1 MGKAG
6 LRQVSTVAVL
16 MIVVLA
22 ATTLS
27 GCRSADLP
35 VSVGPHT
42 VNDTFVDVNGLKQ
55 APSKVTLSY
64 PTQKAGY
71 NGMQYANVPNSLD
84 GILYAMSQEAE
95 DNYEVRTTAWDQMTG
110 KKIWSIVGYG
120 VDDQRSAYDADSIYT
135 GNVCLDRATGSI
147 KWRSVFPDSK
157 TVFRNMCSTILPDTS
172 KSNPIANR
180 LYAVEAAGQ
189 NIENVDQYGRQI
201 RVPNVEDYSGIYV
214 WDASNGKFIDYI
226 KYPTLSTDFGPPI
239 SLLYDD
245 GTIYADLCVSS
256 PQDKSIVTASD
267 GADAV
272 YTDVVAIDTK
282 TLEVTPIGSLVGS
295 PEKLIEQDDRLIL
308 LVSSGN
314 ANTELKK
321 SIVVL
326 PLDAQQDHNLQQSKL
341 VSTAFSDGTY
351 WYSIAVDNNRVY
363 AANDTGTLV
372 ALRLPSLTVVWKRQ
386 FAKDDGT
393 KQYYFPSPRLVATRD
408 VLYAYATGGLVFG
421 TDPATGKEL
430 WTTNITKVVTPL
442 TNPDN
447 LWLFRAIDNG
457 FLVVMSDE
465 VASICQ

>member
-1 MGKAG
+1 MRKAS

-71 NGMQYANVPNSLD
+71 NGMQYGNVPSSLD
-84 GILYAMSQEAE
+84 GILYTMSQEAE

-120 VDDQRSAYDADSIYT
+120 VDDQWSAYDAASLYSGGACI
-135 GNVCLDRATGSI
+135 DRATGSV
-147 KWRSVFPDSK
+147 KWSSAFPDSK
-157 TVFRNMCSTILPDTS
+157 TVFRNMCSAILPDTS

-226 KYPTLSTDFGPPI
+226 KYPTLSTDFGPRI

-245 GTIYADLCVSS
+245 GTIYADLCVST
-256 PQDKSIVTASD
+256 PQDKSIVTTSD

-308 LVSSGN
+308 LVSSGY

-326 PLDAQQDHNLQQSKL
+326 PLDAQQDHNLQQNKL

>member
-84 GILYAMSQEAE
+84 GILHAMSQEAE

-120 VDDQRSAYDADSIYT
+120 VDDQWSAYDTDSIYT
-135 GNVCLDRATGSI
+135 GNVCLDRATGSM

-245 GTIYADLCVSS
+245 GTIYADL
-256 PQDKSIVTASD
+256 
-267 GADAV
+267 
-272 YTDVVAIDTK
+272 
-282 TLEVTPIGSLVGS
+282 
-295 PEKLIEQDDRLIL
+295 
-308 LVSSGN
+308 
-314 ANTELKK
+314 
-321 SIVVL
+321 
-326 PLDAQQDHNLQQSKL
+326 
-341 VSTAFSDGTY
+341 
-351 WYSIAVDNNRVY
+351 
-363 AANDTGTLV
+363 
-372 ALRLPSLTVVWKRQ
+372 
-386 FAKDDGT
+386 
-393 KQYYFPSPRLVATRD
+393 
-408 VLYAYATGGLVFG
+408 
-421 TDPATGKEL
+421 
-430 WTTNITKVVTPL
+430 
-442 TNPDN
+442 
-447 LWLFRAIDNG
+447 
-457 FLVVMSDE
+457 
-465 VASICQ
+465 

>member
-1 MGKAG
+1 
-6 LRQVSTVAVL
+6 
-16 MIVVLA
+16 
-22 ATTLS
+22 
-27 GCRSADLP
+27 
-35 VSVGPHT
+35 
-42 VNDTFVDVNGLKQ
+42 
-55 APSKVTLSY
+55 
-64 PTQKAGY
+64 
-71 NGMQYANVPNSLD
+71 
-84 GILYAMSQEAE
+84 
-95 DNYEVRTTAWDQMTG
+95 
-110 KKIWSIVGYG
+110 
-120 VDDQRSAYDADSIYT
+120 
-135 GNVCLDRATGSI
+135 
-147 KWRSVFPDSK
+147 
-157 TVFRNMCSTILPDTS
+157 MCSTILPDTS

-226 KYPTLSTDFGPPI
+226 KYPTLSAHLPLA

-245 GTIYADLCVSS
+245 GTIYADLCVST

-282 TLEVTPIGSLVGS
+282 TLEVTPIRSLVGS

-308 LVSSGN
+308 LLSSGN
-314 ANTELKK
+314 ANTKLKK
-321 SIVVL
+321 SIVVQ
-326 PLDAQQDHNLQQSKL
+326 PLDAQQDDNLQQSKL
-341 VSTAFSDGTY
+341 VSRAYSDGTY
-351 WYSIAVDNNRVY
+351 WNSIAVDNNRVY
-363 AANDTGTLV
+363 AASDIGTLV
-372 ALRLPSLTVVWKRQ
+372 ALRLPSLTVIWRRQ
-386 FAKDDGT
+386 LAKVDG
-393 KQYYFPSPRLVATRD
+393 YYSSPMLVATRN
-408 VLYAYATGGLVFG
+408 VLYTHDVGGLIFS

-465 VASICQ
+465 VVSICQ